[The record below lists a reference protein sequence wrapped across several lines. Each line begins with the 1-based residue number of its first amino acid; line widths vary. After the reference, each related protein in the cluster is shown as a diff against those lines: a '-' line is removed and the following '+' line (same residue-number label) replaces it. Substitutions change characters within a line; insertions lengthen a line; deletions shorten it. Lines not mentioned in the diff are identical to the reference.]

1 MGRPRN
7 YRILGKKNVRFI
19 NRSIKKTLPIFS
31 GIAGKVAG
39 NVLGS
44 YGGPITSKFG
54 GHFGGGLGSML
65 GRSLSKRIVNTKIRG
80 WSK

>member
-7 YRILGKKNVRFI
+7 YKILGKKNVKFI
-19 NRSIKKTLPIFS
+19 NRSIKRTLPIFS
-31 GIAGKVAG
+31 GIAGKAAG
-39 NVLGS
+39 NVLSS
-44 YGGPITSKFG
+44 YNGPITSKLG

-65 GRSLSKRIVNTKIRG
+65 GRNLSKRIVNTKITG

>member
-1 MGRPRN
+1 MGRPQN
-7 YRILGKKNVRFI
+7 YRILGKKNVKFI
-19 NRSIKKTLPIFS
+19 NRSIKRTLPIFS
-31 GIAGKVAG
+31 GTAGKVAG
-39 NVLGS
+39 NVLSS

-54 GHFGGGLGSML
+54 GHFGGLGSML